1 MKRVLVDTSGW
12 ISFFRGEPQSKPLKE
27 LIEYNL
33 LCTNNLIL
41 AELIPSLLARNER
54 EVVSLLESI
63 YLLDLNINWKEI
75 VTFQVKNLQ
84 NGVNKVGIPDLIILQ
99 NALQYR
105 VPIFT
110 LDKHF
115 REMAALFPVTLY
127 TI

>member
-1 MKRVLVDTSGW
+1 MKRVLVDTSVW
-12 ISFFRGEPQSKPLKE
+12 ISFFRGEPQSKPLQD
-27 LIEYNL
+27 LIDYNL
-33 LCTNNLIL
+33 LCTNHLIL
-41 AELIPSLLARNER
+41 AELVPSLLARNER

-75 VTFQVKNLQ
+75 VAFQVKNLQ

-99 NALQYR
+99 NALQHR

-115 REMAALFPVTLY
+115 REMAVLFPVTLY